1 MIVLDASVIAKW
13 FLEEPE
19 SSSALYY
26 RDLHLKRKEIIIVP
40 HILVYEI
47 ANLLLYKNFTEK
59 EIISVLESLENFK
72 IEVISLNF
80 SDMVRVAI
88 LAKEREIT
96 AYDATYVLL
105 ARNFGCK
112 FITADKKLYKKVKDL
127 NFIELLS

>member
-80 SDMVRVAI
+80 SDIVRVAI

-96 AYDATYVLL
+96 AYDAAYVLL

>member
-47 ANLLLYKNFTEK
+47 TNLLLYKNFTEK
-59 EIISVLESLENFK
+59 EIILVLESLENFK

-80 SDMVRVAI
+80 SDMARVAI

-96 AYDATYVLL
+96 AYDAAYVLL

>member
-96 AYDATYVLL
+96 AYDAAYVLL

-127 NFIELLS
+127 DFIELLS